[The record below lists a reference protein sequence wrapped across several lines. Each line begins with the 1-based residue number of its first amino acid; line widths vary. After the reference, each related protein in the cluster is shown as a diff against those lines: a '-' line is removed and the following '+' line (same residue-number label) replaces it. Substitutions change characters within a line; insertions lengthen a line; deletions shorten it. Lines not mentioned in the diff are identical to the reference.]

1 MKCTPL
7 FKTHQKYGAKF
18 TEFNGWNMPLWF
30 SSLEN
35 EHLQVRAD
43 SGVFDVSHMGEIIIE
58 GNDALSF
65 LDFTFTN
72 KISSL

>member
-43 SGVFDVSHMGEIIIE
+43 SGVFDVSHMGEIIIFFPSDPI
-58 GNDALSF
+58 GCRNRMYQF
-65 LDFTFTN
+65 P
-72 KISSL
+72 

>member
-35 EHLQVRAD
+35 EHLQVCLLYTSDAAD
-43 SGVFDVSHMGEIIIE
+43 E
-58 GNDALSF
+58 
-65 LDFTFTN
+65 
-72 KISSL
+72 

>member
-58 GNDALSF
+58 GMMPYLFSI
-65 LDFTFTN
+65 LLLQ
-72 KISSL
+72 IRYPH